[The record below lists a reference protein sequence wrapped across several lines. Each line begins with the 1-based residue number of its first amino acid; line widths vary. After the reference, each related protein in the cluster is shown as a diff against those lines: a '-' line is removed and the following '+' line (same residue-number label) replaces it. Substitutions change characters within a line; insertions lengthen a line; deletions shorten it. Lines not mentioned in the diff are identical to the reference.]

1 METTPTG
8 THKQDHYIL
17 KSNLWKFFKAL
28 RAQANPIYC
37 LLAAS
42 PMRYAWI
49 SIHDKA
55 DAAAQ
60 RRITIAQFV
69 NSLKKIPATD
79 KHYRLSIRL
88 YDPSTDR
95 SSTYEATFLHDLSVE
110 SIREMLPSMIAVHC
124 EEGARQGV
132 PFELTSQ
139 IIGHYKFKTR
149 YIDALQSIITRC
161 NHILFTKSEQTHL

>member
-1 METTPTG
+1 MDSIQTNS
-8 THKQDHYIL
+8 HKQDNYIL

-42 PMRYAWI
+42 PMHYAWI

-55 DAAAQ
+55 ESAIQ

-88 YDPSTDR
+88 YDIATDR
-95 SSTYEATFLHDLSVE
+95 SSTYEATLLQDLSVE
-110 SIREMLPSMIAVHC
+110 LMREMWPSMIAFHC
-124 EEGARQGV
+124 EEGARQGE
-132 PFELTSQ
+132 PFELTPQ
-139 IIGHYKFKTR
+139 TIGHYKFKTR
-149 YIDALQSIITRC
+149 YIEELQENINNYNKSKITK
-161 NHILFTKSEQTHL
+161 N

>member
-1 METTPTG
+1 MDSVQTNS
-8 THKQDHYIL
+8 HKHDNYIL

-28 RAQANPIYC
+28 RAQANLIYC

-55 DAAAQ
+55 DSANQ

-88 YDPSTDR
+88 YDPLTDR
-95 SSTYEATFLHDLSVE
+95 SSTYEATLLQELSVE
-110 SIREMLPSMIAVHC
+110 LMRKMFPSMIAFHC
-124 EEGARQGV
+124 EEGARQGE
-132 PFELTSQ
+132 PFELTPQ
-139 IIGHYKFKTR
+139 MIGHYKFKTR
-149 YIDALQSIITRC
+149 YIEELQENINNYNKSKITK
-161 NHILFTKSEQTHL
+161 N

>member
-8 THKQDHYIL
+8 NHKQDHHIL
-17 KSNLWKFFKAL
+17 KSNMWKFFKAL

-49 SIHDKA
+49 AIHDKA
-55 DAAAQ
+55 DSANQ

-88 YDPSTDR
+88 YDPLTDR
-95 SSTYEATFLHDLSVE
+95 SSTYEATLLQELSVE
-110 SIREMLPSMIAVHC
+110 LMRKMLPSMIAFHC
-124 EEGARQGV
+124 EEGARLGE
-132 PFELTSQ
+132 PFELTPQ
-139 IIGHYKFKTR
+139 IIEHYKFKMR
-149 YIDALQSIITRC
+149 YIEELQEIINNYNKSKT
-161 NHILFTKSEQTHL
+161 TKN

>member
-1 METTPTG
+1 MDSIQTNS
-8 THKQDHYIL
+8 HKQDNYIL

-37 LLAAS
+37 LFVAS

-55 DAAAQ
+55 DSANP

-79 KHYRLSIRL
+79 RHYRLAIRL

-95 SSTYEATFLHDLSVE
+95 SSTYEATLLHDLSVE
-110 SIREMLPSMIAVHC
+110 LLREIWPSMIAFHC
-124 EEGARQGV
+124 EEATRQGAC
-132 PFELTSQ
+132 FELTPQ

-149 YIDALQSIITRC
+149 YIEELQENINNYNKSKT
-161 NHILFTKSEQTHL
+161 TKN

>member
-1 METTPTG
+1 METIPTG
-8 THKQDHYIL
+8 NHKQDHHIL
-17 KSNLWKFFKAL
+17 KSNLWKFFKTL

-42 PMRYAWI
+42 PIRYAWI

-55 DAAAQ
+55 DSANP

-79 KHYRLSIRL
+79 RHYRLAIRL

-95 SSTYEATFLHDLSVE
+95 SGTYEATLLHDLSVE
-110 SIREMLPSMIAVHC
+110 LLREIWPSMIAFHC
-124 EEGARQGV
+124 EEATRQGAC
-132 PFELTSQ
+132 FELTPQ
-139 IIGHYKFKTR
+139 IIGHYKFKSR
-149 YIDALQSIITRC
+149 YIEEIQEIID
-161 NHILFTKSEQTHL
+161 NYNNSKNTKN